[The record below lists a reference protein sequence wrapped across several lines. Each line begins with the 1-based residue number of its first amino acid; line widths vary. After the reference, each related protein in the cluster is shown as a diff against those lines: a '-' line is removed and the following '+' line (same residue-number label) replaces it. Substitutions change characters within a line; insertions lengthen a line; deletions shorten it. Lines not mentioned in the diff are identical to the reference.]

1 MRVGVRCAVCLSL
14 PSRRREVTSGGFSP
28 CLQKNIA
35 MGYVET
41 AFSKAGTQ
49 VNVEVRGKKNGAVVA
64 KMPFVPAQY
73 YKEK

>member
-1 MRVGVRCAVCLSL
+1 M
-14 PSRRREVTSGGFSP
+14 TSGGFSP

-35 MGYVET
+35 MGYVDT

-49 VNVEVRGKKNGAVVA
+49 VSVEVRGKKNGAVVA